1 MDNLNDISLK
11 QLQYFAA
18 VAEYGSFRQA
28 AFRLGITQ
36 PTLSNQIAIMEK
48 ALKIQMF
55 ERTRKGINVTP
66 QGRELLL
73 SARRVLE
80 EAQGFISQSAILSGG
95 GIGTFRLGVTP
106 TLGPYL
112 LPHILTPIH
121 NKYSDLKLYVRE
133 NAPSELETGLI
144 NGQHDL
150 ILTTL
155 PIMSSE
161 LVVAPL
167 FREPIK
173 LALARDHRLADRL
186 TINREDLLGEPVLTI
201 SEHHLFHRQ
210 ITELCERVGA
220 HVLRD
225 YEGTSL
231 DTLRQMVVMGMGVAF
246 LPALY
251 AKSEIRNEEE
261 LRVAD
266 VDGIHVVRNHALVWR
281 NTSPASSFYRQL
293 SEEIKSIIET
303 NLSSDILP
311 ASLKTNRKKTITSNH
326 LNGRKF

>member
-48 ALKIQMF
+48 ALKIQLF

-66 QGRELLL
+66 QGRDLLL

-173 LALARDHRLADRL
+173 LALARDHRLAGRL

-210 ITELCERVGA
+210 ITELCEQVGA

-266 VDGIHVVRNHALVWR
+266 VDGINVVRNHAL
-281 NTSPASSFYRQL
+281 A
-293 SEEIKSIIET
+293 K
-303 NLSSDILP
+303 
-311 ASLKTNRKKTITSNH
+311 A
-326 LNGRKF
+326 

>member
-266 VDGIHVVRNHALVWR
+266 VDGINVVRNHALVWR

-293 SEEIKSIIET
+293 SEEIKSMIET
-303 NLSSDILP
+303 NLASDILP
-311 ASLKTNRKKTITSNH
+311 ASRKTNHRKTIISNH
-326 LNGRKF
+326 

>member
-1 MDNLNDISLK
+1 MDILNDISLK

-48 ALKIQMF
+48 ALKIQLF
-55 ERTRKGINVTP
+55 ERTRIVINVTP

-73 SARRVLE
+73 SARRVVE

-161 LVVAPL
+161 LIVAPL

-173 LALARDHRLADRL
+173 LALARDHRLAARL

-210 ITELCERVGA
+210 ITELCEQVGA

-266 VDGIHVVRNHALVWR
+266 VDGFNVVRNHALVWR

-293 SEEIKSIIET
+293 SEEIKSMIET
-303 NLSSDILP
+303 NLASDILP
-311 ASLKTNRKKTITSNH
+311 ASRKTNDRKTITSNH
-326 LNGRKF
+326 

>member
-18 VAEYGSFRQA
+18 VSEYGSFRQA

-48 ALKIQMF
+48 ALKIHLF

-155 PIMSSE
+155 SIMSSE

-210 ITELCERVGA
+210 ITELCEQVGA

-266 VDGIHVVRNHALVWR
+266 VAGINVVRNHALVWR

-293 SEEIKSIIET
+293 SEEIKSMIET
-303 NLSSDILP
+303 NLASDILP
-311 ASLKTNRKKTITSNH
+311 ASRKTNHRKTTTSNH
-326 LNGRKF
+326 